1 MIACPVLPA
10 SVPYTVAS
18 HVSVMDIRGERSIN
32 CNICR
37 KKASGKFTSAYS
49 PKLVTVDVT
58 EAQVLCPATHQ
69 FLANVYVRNQ
79 F

>member
-1 MIACPVLPA
+1 MLPS

-18 HVSVMDIRGERSIN
+18 HVIVMGIGGKSVSAVIFAE
-32 CNICR
+32 

-58 EAQVLCPATHQ
+58 EAQVLCPAIHQ
-69 FLANVYVRNQ
+69 FLANVYVCNQ